1 MNKNF
6 YFLLSVVALILVAVV
21 MIFYPS
27 KPEIYSNLENITFK
41 NTKLGESNLVFE
53 DMNATID
60 MTNHRRLKV
69 AKYRDNAKLKT
80 LGQTNVNYVNSELT
94 LASGSNLPRT
104 TLAANTPQGFRRY
117 ISDNSSSQAVVN
129 VAGFQQLH
137 INGSNHSSGGVVQV
151 GSIASVAFDDCTHEN
166 IEWSNEGPWGHC
178 TDCGGNGTITGDIN
192 SDGTIDIDDMEWV
205 PLGDVVIPM
214 LLLAFSYLVIMF
226 IYKK

>member
-27 KPEIYSNLENITFK
+27 ELEISSNVDNITFK

-60 MTNHRRLKV
+60 MSRRRLKV

-117 ISDNSSSQAVVN
+117 ISDNSSAQSVVN
-129 VAGFQQLH
+129 IAGFQQLN
-137 INGSNHSSGGVVQV
+137 IANVFKNH
-151 GSIASVAFDDCTHEN
+151 C
-166 IEWSNEGPWGHC
+166 
-178 TDCGGNGTITGDIN
+178 
-192 SDGTIDIDDMEWV
+192 
-205 PLGDVVIPM
+205 
-214 LLLAFSYLVIMF
+214 
-226 IYKK
+226 